1 MYDMVIISPI
11 LEREE
16 LKDVLWNSAVVISN
30 TGQVLGK
37 TRKNHITRI
46 GDFNEV

>member
-1 MYDMVIISPI
+1 MVIISPI
-11 LEREE
+11 LEREQ

-37 TRKNHITRI
+37 TRKNHVPRVRH
-46 GDFNEV
+46 FNEV